1 VTRRRTLAAA
11 ALLALT
17 APAAAVP
24 AGPADRRAAARAA
37 AWLRTVQDAAPGQQA
52 DAIVALAAAGSGR
65 GVLGPRLSRLAALAP
80 AYASTA
86 GAAGKVALAA
96 EAAGADPRRL
106 RGVDYLARVRG
117 AYAAGR
123 YGASGFDQALAM
135 LALAGAGERAPAA
148 AVAALRAERGAG
160 GWGNDLSPSGRDDVS
175 TTAILIEALRATGV
189 RSRDPMLRS
198 AATWM
203 AAQANAQGGYAFFG
217 ARGPTEANSTA
228 LVIRAL
234 RALGRTPPAASRAA
248 LRGLQLPN
256 GSIAFT
262 TTSPG
267 SPLLATVDA
276 IVALAGATL
285 PPRPGGA

>member
-1 VTRRRTLAAA
+1 VRPRRALAAA
-11 ALLALT
+11 ALLALA
-17 APAAAVP
+17 APAAALP
-24 AGPADRRAAARAA
+24 AGPTDRQAAARAA
-37 AWLRTVQDAAPGQQA
+37 AWLRTVRDAAPGQQA

-65 GVLGPRLSRLAALAP
+65 GVLGPRLSRLAGVAP

-135 LALAGAGERAPAA
+135 LALAGAGDRVPAA
-148 AVAALRAERGAG
+148 AVAALRADRGAG

-203 AAQANAQGGYAFFG
+203 AAQANTQGGYAFFG
-217 ARGPTEANSTA
+217 GRGPTEANSTA

-248 LRGLQLPN
+248 LRALQLPN

-262 TTSPG
+262 ATSPG

-276 IVALAGATL
+276 LVALAGATL